1 MYYSWTGKICIFI
14 TVINFPDN
22 KMTNKKRII
31 YSFVQKTERMISTC
45 QHLHLHLHCRTQIQ
59 YHHDCSMRT
68 RSVLYARILIS
79 FVTMI
84 SARFLVMMFY
94 HKTKYIS
101 IFIYNSQFF
110 NLRFSLFYGMLMHD
124 VPYPA

>member
-1 MYYSWTGKICIFI
+1 MSIFLCMK
-14 TVINFPDN
+14 V
-22 KMTNKKRII
+22 KKRII

-59 YHHDCSMRT
+59 YHHDCNMRT
-68 RSVLYARILIS
+68 RSVLYAGILIS

-94 HKTKYIS
+94 HKTKYVS

-110 NLRFSLFYGMLMHD
+110 SLRFSLFYGMLMHD